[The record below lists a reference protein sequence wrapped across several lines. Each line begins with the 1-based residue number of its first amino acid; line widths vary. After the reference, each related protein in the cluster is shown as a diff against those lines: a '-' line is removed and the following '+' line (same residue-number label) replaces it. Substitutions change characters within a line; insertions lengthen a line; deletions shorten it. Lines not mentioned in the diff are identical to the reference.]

1 LLTPAFTRRRLDN
14 PPMSHHDFIGTADNK
29 LVVDRQQRAS
39 RV

>member
-1 LLTPAFTRRRLDN
+1 
-14 PPMSHHDFIGTADNK
+14 MSHHDFIGTADNK